1 MSLTVLGVLTFVVV
15 LLVSVAIHEFGH
27 LLTAKRFG
35 MKATEY
41 FIGFGPRLWSFRRGE
56 TEYGLK
62 AIPAGGYVKIVGM
75 TDLEE
80 VAPEDQPRAFYR
92 QPAPQRLVV
101 LAAGSVSHLVIGFL
115 IFLFVLTVLGRPVQ
129 STTVA
134 EVSPCVPIAE
144 DAPCSGADPP
154 SPAAAAGLQP
164 GDRIVAVGGTPVR
177 TWTDA
182 TQAIRA
188 AGGKTVPLVVE
199 RDGRELRLTA
209 GIVKRERQS
218 RTDPARTETVGVLG
232 VTGKIVMARVAP
244 VESLTTSAR
253 LVWGTVVLTGQV
265 LVQIPGKIP
274 ELFDALSG
282 GQRDPAGLVGVVG
295 IARISGETLS
305 SSDLPFAAN
314 FGAVLLQMAAL
325 NVFIGLFNAL
335 PLLPLDGG
343 HIAVVLFETV
353 RSRLYRVFGRP
364 DPGRVD
370 LTKLLPAAY
379 VFLILLVG
387 LTVLLLAADIV
398 NPVQIPS

>member
-1 MSLTVLGVLTFVVV
+1 MSLTVLGVVTFVVV
-15 LLVSVAIHEFGH
+15 LLASVAIHELGH

-41 FIGFGPRLWSFRRGE
+41 FVGFGPRVWSFRRGE

-80 VAPEDQPRAFYR
+80 VAPEDEPRAFYR

-115 IFLFVLTVLGRPVQ
+115 LFGFVLRALGRPAP
-129 STTVA
+129 STTVS
-134 EVSPCVPIAE
+134 EV
-144 DAPCSGADPP
+144 APCIPVTAEGTCSETGA

-164 GDRIVAVGGTPVR
+164 GDRIVSVAGRPV
-177 TWTDA
+177 TEWADA
-182 TQAIRA
+182 SSAIRQSG
-188 AGGKTVPLVVE
+188 AGPETLVIE
-199 RDGRELRLTA
+199 RDGRRLTLTVELVA
-209 GIVKRERQS
+209 RERPAVD
-218 RTDPARTETVGVLG
+218 DPQRTETVGVLG
-232 VTGKIVMARVAP
+232 VTPGIVMSHAGP
-244 VESLTTSAR
+244 VETVTTSAR
-253 LVWGTVVLTGQV
+253 AVWATVVLTGQV
-265 LVQIPGKIP
+265 LVQIPSKIP
-274 ELFDALSG
+274 ELVDALTG
-282 GQRDPAGLVGVVG
+282 GRRDPAGLVGVVG

-305 SSDLPFAAN
+305 SGELPIAAS
-314 FGAVLLQMAAL
+314 FGNVLLQMAAL

-343 HIAVVLFETV
+343 HIAVLLFETA
-353 RSRLYRVFGRP
+353 RSRLYRFFGRP

-379 VFLILLVG
+379 LFLILLVG

>member
-1 MSLTVLGVLTFVVV
+1 MSLTVLGVVTFVVV
-15 LLVSVAIHEFGH
+15 LLVSVAVHELGH

-41 FIGFGPRLWSFRRGE
+41 FVGFGPRVWSFRRGE

-80 VAPEDQPRAFYR
+80 VAPADEPRAFYR

-101 LAAGSVSHLVIGFL
+101 LAAGSVSHLVIGFVL
-115 IFLFVLTVLGRPVQ
+115 FAFVLMVLGRPAP
-129 STTVA
+129 STTIGEVA
-134 EVSPCVPIAE
+134 PCVPVSAQ
-144 DAPCSGADPP
+144 ATCSPGDPP
-154 SPAAAAGLQP
+154 SPAVLAGLRP
-164 GDRIVAVGGTPVR
+164 GDRIVSVAGRTATDWDAAAAAIRGAGAGRVPIVVDRAGTEVR
-177 TWTDA
+177 VTADLVSRERPA
-182 TQAIRA
+182 DDDPNRTQA
-188 AGGKTVPLVVE
+188 
-199 RDGRELRLTA
+199 
-209 GIVKRERQS
+209 
-218 RTDPARTETVGVLG
+218 VGVLG
-232 VTGKIVMARVAP
+232 VTPDLVMRHAGP
-244 VESLTTSAR
+244 GETITTSAEA
-253 LVWGTVVLTGQV
+253 VWGTVVLTGQV

-274 ELFDALSG
+274 ELIDALTG
-282 GQRDPAGLVGVVG
+282 GQRDPTGLVGVVG

-305 SSDLPFAAN
+305 SGDLPFTAK
-314 FGAVLLQMAAL
+314 FGNILLQMAAL
-325 NVFIGLFNAL
+325 NVFVGLFNAL

-343 HIAVVLFETV
+343 HIAVVLFETA
-353 RSRLYRVFGRP
+353 RSRIYRLFGRP

-379 VFLILLVG
+379 LFLILLVG